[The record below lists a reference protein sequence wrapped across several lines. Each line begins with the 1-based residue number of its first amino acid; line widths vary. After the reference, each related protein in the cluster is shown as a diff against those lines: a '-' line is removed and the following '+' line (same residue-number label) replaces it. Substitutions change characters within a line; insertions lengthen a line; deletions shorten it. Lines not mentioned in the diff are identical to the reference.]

1 MYGHSAL
8 SDVLETDYLV
18 LGSGIAGLNFALLAA
33 EHGRVLVL
41 TKKRPVDTN
50 TNWAQGGVAA
60 VLADDD
66 SFERHVEDTL
76 KAGDGLC
83 DKGVVEL
90 CVQDGPAQVQRLL
103 DIGVRLDRK
112 DGGQLD
118 LGMEGAH
125 SRHRVVHW
133 EDVTGREIQRAL
145 LAAVANHPNITM
157 LDEHIAVDLLSMAK
171 YGGDPAC
178 FGAYVLD
185 CRSGEVK
192 TICARATVL
201 ATGGT
206 GKVYVYTSNPDV
218 ATGDG
223 VAMAYRLGAA
233 VCDLEFVQFHPT
245 VLYHPHARN
254 FLLSEAMRGE
264 GGVLRL
270 ATGETFMENYHPMK
284 SLASRDIVAR
294 AIDNEIKKSGAD
306 CVFLDMT
313 HLDPAFVRN
322 RFPNI
327 AEHCLALG
335 IDITK
340 QPIPVVPAAHYMC
353 GGVKTDVTG
362 ATTIAGLYAIGECAF
377 TGLHGANRLAS
388 NSLLEGMVF
397 SRRAAE
403 AVRDV
408 PRHRPSQVA
417 PWSYGTATDS
427 NDAIVV
433 ALNWEEVRRFMW
445 SYVGIVR
452 SDKRIERAHRRIEI
466 LRDEIRQYYLDFK
479 ITSDLVELRNLA
491 LVAHLII
498 ESARRRKESR
508 GLHFTLDYPDKLPE
522 ALHSEIQLTNGP
534 RG

>member
-1 MYGHSAL
+1 MSDAL
-8 SDVLETDYLV
+8 ECDYLV
-18 LGSGIAGLNFALLAA
+18 IGSGIAGLNFALLAA
-33 EHGRVLVL
+33 EHGRVVVI
-41 TKKRPVDTN
+41 TKKQPADTN

-60 VLADDD
+60 VLANDD

-76 KAGDGLC
+76 VAGDGLC
-83 DKGVVEL
+83 DRSVVEL

-103 DIGVRLDRK
+103 DLGVRLARDT
-112 DGGQLD
+112 GGELD
-118 LGMEGAH
+118 LGREGAH

-145 LAAVANHPNITM
+145 IEATAKHANITL

-185 CRSGEVK
+185 RRTGEVK
-192 TICARATVL
+192 TIVARATIL
-201 ATGGT
+201 ASGGT

-270 ATGETFMENYHPMK
+270 ASGETFMENYHAMK

-294 AIDNEIKKSGAD
+294 AIDNELKKSGAD
-306 CVFLDMT
+306 AVFLDMT
-313 HLDPAFVRN
+313 HLEPAFVRG

-327 AEHCLALG
+327 HERCLSLG

-353 GGVKTDVTG
+353 GGIKTDDTG

-388 NSLLEGMVF
+388 NSLLEGMVY
-397 SRRAAE
+397 SSRAAT
-403 AVRDV
+403 AVKDA
-408 PRHRPSQVA
+408 PRIRPSQVA
-417 PWSYGTATDS
+417 TWSAGDATDS

-433 ALNWEEVRRFMW
+433 ALNWEEIRRFMW

-452 SDKRIERAHRRIEI
+452 SDKRIERARRRIEI
-466 LRDEIRQYYLDFK
+466 LRDEIREYYLDFK
-479 ITSDLVELRNLA
+479 VTSDLVELRNLA

-508 GLHFTLDYPDKLPE
+508 GLHFTIDYPDKLAE
-522 ALHSEIQLTNGP
+522 ARHSELQLTNGP
-534 RG
+534 PT

>member
-1 MYGHSAL
+1 MVRL
-8 SDVLETDYLV
+8 SMPEPLETDYLV
-18 LGSGIAGLNFALLAA
+18 IGSGIAGLNFALLAA
-33 EHGRVLVL
+33 EHGRVVVC
-41 TKKRPVDTN
+41 TKKRPNDTN

-60 VLADDD
+60 VLASDD
-66 SFERHVEDTL
+66 SFEQHISDTL
-76 KAGDGLC
+76 VAGDGLC
-83 DKGVVEL
+83 DRKVVEL
-90 CVQDGPAQVQRLL
+90 CVNEGPAQVQRLL
-103 DIGVRLDRK
+103 DVGVRLARDAS
-112 DGGQLD
+112 GALD

-125 SRHRVVHW
+125 TRHRVVHW

-145 LAAVANHPNITM
+145 IAAVNSHPNITV
-157 LDEHIAVDLLSMAK
+157 LDSHIAVDLLSMAK

-185 CRSGEVK
+185 TKSGEVK

-206 GKVYVYTSNPDV
+206 GKVFLYTSNPDV

-223 VAMAYRLGAA
+223 VAMAYRIGAA
-233 VCDLEFVQFHPT
+233 CSDLEFVQFHPT
-245 VLYHPHARN
+245 VLYHPMAGS
-254 FLLSEAMRGE
+254 FLISEALRGE

-270 ATGETFMENYHPMK
+270 ATGETFMEKYHPMK

-294 AIDNEIKKSGAD
+294 AIDNELKKSGAD
-306 CVFLDMT
+306 AVFLDMT
-313 HLDPAFVRN
+313 HLDPVFTRN

-327 AEHCLALG
+327 YERCLSLG

-353 GGVKTDVTG
+353 GGIKTDELG
-362 ATTIAGLYAIGECAF
+362 ATTIKGLYAIGECAF

-397 SRRAAE
+397 SSRAAS
-403 AVRDV
+403 AVRDAE
-408 PRHRPSQVA
+408 RHRPAQVA
-417 PWSYGTATDS
+417 PWSYGGATDS

-433 ALNWEEVRRFMW
+433 SLNWDEIRRFMW

-452 SDKRIERAHRRIEI
+452 SDKRLERARRRIEI
-466 LRDEIRQYYLDFK
+466 LRDEIREYYIDFK
-479 ITSDLVELRNLA
+479 VTPDLIELRNLA
-491 LVAHLII
+491 LTAHLII

-508 GLHFTLDYPDKLPE
+508 GLHFTLDYPDHLPE
-522 ALHSEIQLTNGP
+522 ARHSEIQLTDGP

>member
-1 MYGHSAL
+1 MVAPHMPDAL
-8 SDVLETDYLV
+8 ECDYLV
-18 LGSGIAGLNFALLAA
+18 IGSGIAGLNFALLAA
-33 EHGRVLVL
+33 EHGRVVVV
-41 TKKRPVDTN
+41 TKKQPSDTN

-60 VLADDD
+60 VLANDD
-66 SFERHVEDTL
+66 SFERHIDDTL
-76 KAGDGLC
+76 VAGDGLC
-83 DKGVVEL
+83 DRDVVEL

-103 DIGVRLDRK
+103 DLGVRLARDE
-112 DGGQLD
+112 GGSLD
-118 LGMEGAH
+118 LGREGAH
-125 SRHRVVHW
+125 TRHRVVHW

-145 LAAVANHPNITM
+145 IEATAKHSNITV

-185 CRSGEVK
+185 RRTGEVK
-192 TICARATVL
+192 TIVARATLL
-201 ATGGT
+201 ASGGT

-245 VLYHPHARN
+245 VLYHPQARN

-270 ATGETFMENYHPMK
+270 ASGETFMENYHPMK

-294 AIDNEIKKSGAD
+294 AIDNELKKSGAD
-306 CVFLDMT
+306 SVFLDMT
-313 HLDPAFVRN
+313 HLEAGFLRN

-327 AEHCLALG
+327 HDHCLSLG

-353 GGVKTDVTG
+353 GGIKTDHQG
-362 ATTIAGLYAIGECAF
+362 ASTIAGLYAIGECAF

-397 SRRAAE
+397 STRAAA
-403 AVRDV
+403 AVKDL
-408 PRHRPSQVA
+408 PRIRPAQVA
-417 PWSYGTATDS
+417 PWSSGDATDS

-433 ALNWEEVRRFMW
+433 ALNWDEIRRFMW

-452 SDKRIERAHRRIEI
+452 SDKRIERARRRIEI
-466 LRDEIRQYYLDFK
+466 LRDEIREYYLDFK
-479 ITSDLVELRNLA
+479 VTSDLIELRNLA

-522 ALHSEIQLTNGP
+522 ARHSELQLTNGP
-534 RG
+534 RS

>member
-1 MYGHSAL
+1 MVEPHMAEP
-8 SDVLETDYLV
+8 LETDYLV
-18 LGSGIAGLNFALLAA
+18 IGSGIAGLNFALLAA
-33 EHGRVLVL
+33 EHGRVVVV
-41 TKKRPVDTN
+41 TKKQADDTN

-60 VLADDD
+60 AMSPQD
-66 SFERHVEDTL
+66 SFEQHIEDTL
-76 KAGDGLC
+76 TAGDGLC
-83 DKGVVEL
+83 DRDVVEM
-90 CVQDGPAQVQRLL
+90 CVNAGPAQVKRLL
-103 DIGVRLDRK
+103 DIGVRLARTP
-112 DGGQLD
+112 GGELD
-118 LGMEGAH
+118 LGREGAH
-125 SRHRVVHW
+125 THNRVVHW
-133 EDVTGREIQRAL
+133 QDVTGREIQRAL
-145 LAAVANHPNITM
+145 IEAVRHHTNITI
-157 LDEHIAVDLLSMAK
+157 LDQHIAVDLLSMAK

-185 CRSGEVK
+185 RRSGGVQ
-192 TICARATVL
+192 TLLARATVL
-201 ATGGT
+201 ASGGT

-223 VAMAYRLGAA
+223 IAMAYRLGAA
-233 VCDLEFVQFHPT
+233 CCDLEFVQFHPT

-254 FLLSEAMRGE
+254 FLLTEAMRGE

-294 AIDNEIKKSGAD
+294 AIDNELKKSGAD
-306 CVFLDMT
+306 SVFLDMT
-313 HLDPAFVRN
+313 QLDGSFVRG

-327 AEHCLALG
+327 YERCLGLG

-353 GGVKTDVTG
+353 GGVKTDHDGRTTVT
-362 ATTIAGLYAIGECAF
+362 GLYAIGECAF

-388 NSLLEGMVF
+388 NSLLESMVY
-397 SRRAAE
+397 STHAAA

-408 PRHRPSQVA
+408 PRIRPAVVA
-417 PWSYGTATDS
+417 PWSSGDATDS

-433 ALNWEEVRRFMW
+433 TLNWDEIRRFMW
-445 SYVGIVR
+445 SYLGIVR
-452 SDKRIERAHRRIEI
+452 SDKRIERARRRIEI
-466 LRDEIRQYYLDFK
+466 LRDEIREYYIDFK
-479 ITSDLVELRNLA
+479 ITSDLIELRNLA

-508 GLHFTLDYPDKLPE
+508 GLHSTLDYPHKLPE
-522 ALHSEIQLTNGP
+522 ARHTEVQLTDGP

>member
-1 MYGHSAL
+1 MVPAL
-8 SDVLETDYLV
+8 MAEPLETDYLV
-18 LGSGIAGLNFALLAA
+18 IGSGIAGLNFALLAA
-33 EHGRVLVL
+33 EHGRVVVA
-41 TKKRPVDTN
+41 TKKKLADTN

-60 VLADDD
+60 VLAPDD

-76 KAGDGLC
+76 AAGDGLC
-83 DKGVVEL
+83 DRKIVEL
-90 CVQDGPAQVQRLL
+90 CVEDGPREVERLL
-103 DIGVRLDRK
+103 ALGVRLARDPS
-112 DGGQLD
+112 GALD
-118 LGMEGAH
+118 LGREGAH
-125 SRHRVVHW
+125 TRHRVVHW

-145 LAAVANHPNITM
+145 IAALHKHPNITV
-157 LDEHIAVDLLSMAK
+157 LESHIAVDLLSMAK

-185 CRSGEVK
+185 SRSGEVK

-206 GKVYVYTSNPDV
+206 GKVYIYTSNPDV

-223 VAMAYRLGAA
+223 VAMAYRIGAA
-233 VCDLEFVQFHPT
+233 CGDLEFVQFHPT
-245 VLYHPHARN
+245 VLYHPHAGS
-254 FLLSEAMRGE
+254 FLISEALRGE
-264 GGVLRL
+264 GGILKNSR
-270 ATGETFMENYHPMK
+270 GETFMDAVHPMK

-294 AIDNEIKKSGAD
+294 AIDIELKKSGAD
-306 CVFLDMT
+306 CVYLDMT
-313 HLDPAFVRN
+313 HIEASFVKG

-327 AEHCLALG
+327 YERCLSLG

-353 GGVKTDVTG
+353 GGIKTDDRG
-362 ATTIAGLYAIGECAF
+362 ATTITGLYAIGECAF

-397 SRRAAE
+397 STRAAE
-403 AVRDV
+403 AVREA
-408 PRHRPSQVA
+408 PRIRPAQVA
-417 PWSYGTATDS
+417 PWSYGNATDS
-427 NDAIVV
+427 NDQIVV
-433 ALNWEEVRRFMW
+433 SLNWDEIRRFMW

-452 SDKRIERAHRRIEI
+452 SDKRLERARRRIEI
-466 LRDEIRQYYLDFK
+466 LRDEIREYYIDFK
-479 ITSDLVELRNLA
+479 ITPDLLELRNLA

-522 ALHSEIQLTNGP
+522 ARHSEIQLTDGP

>member
-1 MYGHSAL
+1 MPEP
-8 SDVLETDYLV
+8 LETDYLV
-18 LGSGIAGLNFALLAA
+18 IGSGIAGLNFALHAA
-33 EHGRVLVL
+33 EHGRVVVI
-41 TKKRPVDTN
+41 TKKLPSDTN

-60 VLADDD
+60 ALAKDD
-66 SFERHVEDTL
+66 SFERHIEDTL
-76 KAGDGLC
+76 VAGDGLC
-83 DKGVVEL
+83 DRKVVEL
-90 CVQDGPAQVQRLL
+90 CVLDGPAQIQRLL
-103 DIGVRLDRK
+103 DLGVRLARDPS
-112 DGGQLD
+112 GELD

-125 SRHRVVHW
+125 TRHRVVHW
-133 EDVTGREIQRAL
+133 EDITGREIQRAL
-145 LAAVANHPNITM
+145 IEAIARHSNITV
-157 LDEHIAVDLLSMAK
+157 LSDHIAVDLLSMAK

-185 CRSGEVK
+185 NATGVVK

-223 VAMAYRLGAA
+223 VAMAYRIGAA

-254 FLLSEAMRGE
+254 FLLTEAMRGE

-270 ATGETFMENYHPMK
+270 ANGETFMEHYHPMK

-294 AIDNEIKKSGAD
+294 AIDNELKKTGAD
-306 CVFLDMT
+306 SVFLDMT
-313 HLDPAFVRN
+313 HLDAGFVRG

-327 AEHCLALG
+327 YENCLSLG
-335 IDITK
+335 IDITR

-353 GGVKTDVTG
+353 GGVKADEHG
-362 ATTIAGLYAIGECAF
+362 ATTISGLYAIGECAF

-397 SRRAAE
+397 SKRAAD
-403 AVRDV
+403 AVRGA
-408 PRHRPSQVA
+408 PRIRPSQVA
-417 PWSYGTATDS
+417 TWSSGDATDS

-433 ALNWEEVRRFMW
+433 SLNWDEVRRFMW

-452 SDKRIERAHRRIEI
+452 SDKRIERARRRIEI
-466 LRDEIRQYYLDFK
+466 LRDEIREYYLDFK
-479 ITSDLVELRNLA
+479 VTSDLIELRNLA

-508 GLHFTLDYPDKLPE
+508 GLHYTLDYPDKLPE
-522 ALHSEIQLTNGP
+522 ARHSELQLTNGP